1 MNITIYGWT
10 TRKPK
15 VLISFIFVSVN
26 LLVRGPGD
34 ARETAT
40 NQRLGA
46 LGRRSA

>member
-26 LLVRGPGD
+26 LLVRD
-34 ARETAT
+34 QETPKKQ
-40 NQRLGA
+40 QRIND
-46 LGRRSA
+46 SAH